1 MVYWTEGRKLRLS
14 KQKFFNQQ
22 NSLICVFTIVIVCFM
37 ALSWISGCAPLPP
50 LDEGAIAEKP
60 EVTSGSDLA
69 KAERDSLIKVR
80 RSFAYERWKNKDWDN
95 AREHFS
101 VIALH
106 DTEHKEN
113 IYRTWADCFVNNN
126 MQDSALWVYEEGVK
140 YFPEDAYLRSSLA
153 IMYKNSGRLDDAL
166 VQQLAAVKVEPER
179 EEYLVALSELYEKLE
194 DWGNAR
200 EIYSKLVSLFPD
212 NSMYSQRQ
220 ADIIKMYFDPEEY
233 LKVMK
238 EGVEQFPDDPKRRL
252 AYASVL
258 SDQGYYENAAAE
270 YQTYSLMM
278 PDDTRGW
285 RGLAQMKD
293 NLSDYNGAITARKKV
308 VELEPESL
316 DDIVAVGGYYL
327 GLKSWTQARSWAQK
341 ALAKDG
347 NCGAAWVLMGD
358 IYFNAAD
365 KASGDSP
372 KFNDKL
378 VFVIAYGLY
387 QKAVNSNDA
396 EARSN
401 GDRGMRILKG
411 GGLVPTNEERFMNK
425 TKTKPSGDAYSWID
439 SGYPEVNYISSYLKS
454 LE

>member
-1 MVYWTEGRKLRLS
+1 MTLS
-14 KQKFFNQQ
+14 KQKFFN
-22 NSLICVFTIVIVCFM
+22 NHSVLVCVFTIVIICFM
-37 ALSWISGCAPLPP
+37 ALSLTNGCAPLPP
-50 LDEGAIAEKP
+50 LEESAIVEKS
-60 EVTSGSDLA
+60 EVTSDSDLA

-80 RSFAYERWKNKDWDN
+80 RSFAYERWKNKDWNN

-101 VIALH
+101 VIAFH

-166 VQQLAAVKVEPER
+166 EQQLAAVNVDPER
-179 EEYLVALSELYEKLE
+179 EEYLLALAELYEKLE
-194 DWGNAR
+194 DWDNAR
-200 EIYSKLVSLFPD
+200 VTYDNLVSLFPN
-212 NSMYSQRQ
+212 NSMYSQRLS
-220 ADIIKMYFDPEEY
+220 DIMKMYFDPEEY
-233 LKVMK
+233 IKVLK

-252 AYASVL
+252 AYATVL
-258 SDQGYYENAAAE
+258 SEQGYYKKAATA
-270 YQTYSLMM
+270 YQAYTNMM
-278 PDDTRGW
+278 PDDTKGW
-285 RGLAQMKD
+285 RGLARMKD
-293 NLSDYNGAITARKKV
+293 NLADYSGAIAARKKV

-316 DDIVAVGGYYL
+316 TDIVAVGGYYL
-327 GLKSWTQARSWAQK
+327 GLKNWTQARSWAQK

-358 IYFNAAD
+358 VYFNAAD
-365 KASGDSP
+365 AASGDSP

-411 GGLVPTNEERFMNK
+411 GALVPTKEERFMNK
-425 TKTKPSGDAYSWID
+425 NKTKPTGDAYSWINA
-439 SGYPEVNYISSYLKS
+439 GYPEVNYISSYLKS
-454 LE
+454 LD